1 MYVYGTHTVRI
12 GIPQEK
18 ENKQRNFEN
27 NLITIC

>member
-1 MYVYGTHTVRI
+1 MYVCTHTVRI